1 MATGGLRQKRA
12 LNTVEVFD
20 PKRPKVSLIN
30 FSNTHWNGFHQA
42 GWKKLSKL
50 KMPAAVSEHCAV
62 TLKGVDCH
70 IVNRTYPKPSKMT
83 NVTSSIELTQNP
95 QRSSWQGGDHQW
107 RQGQGE
113 EGDEAGRQDT
123 EMVTSVTRAPHIL

>member
-30 FSNTHWNGFHQA
+30 DSPLSQTLLITVFRQA

-62 TLKGVDCH
+62 TLKGETCH
-70 IVNRTYPKPSKMT
+70 IVNRTYPKPSK
-83 NVTSSIELTQNP
+83 VVVA
-95 QRSSWQGGDHQW
+95 RK
-107 RQGQGE
+107 
-113 EGDEAGRQDT
+113 
-123 EMVTSVTRAPHIL
+123 

>member
-20 PKRPKVSLIN
+20 PKKPKVSTQGNVLQTLLI
-30 FSNTHWNGFHQA
+30 GIVLQA

-62 TLKGVDCH
+62 TLKGRRGKEVIITGGKGREKRVMKLD
-70 IVNRTYPKPSKMT
+70 VK
-83 NVTSSIELTQNP
+83 TQK
-95 QRSSWQGGDHQW
+95 W
-107 RQGQGE
+107 
-113 EGDEAGRQDT
+113 
-123 EMVTSVTRAPHIL
+123 